1 VYFMNNTQFIIIV
14 VAITVVIIVL
24 LIYLMHILVVSPVV
38 SSAVS
43 SALATYQQEFQQ
55 CAEQYATAFNK
66 FITESPE
73 GFNQAELQT
82 LAQLQQCMN
91 NAAQGMA
98 NVAKSLGQNPLNI
111 IAQGVAEA
119 LLAVGIAY
127 GIVEIIKSL
136 KTFTNGGANNG
147 GAAANILSNAI
158 IRYDLENGI
167 ITPDQAAGVI
177 NSLNNVYNLNVSAVY
192 SFANYLVQINVLT
205 IDQVSQFE
213 SFETNLMYDDTLD
226 TEALLAPPS

>member
-1 VYFMNNTQFIIIV
+1 MNNTQFIIIV

-24 LIYLMHILVVSPVV
+24 LIYFIHILVVSPIV
-38 SSAVS
+38 SSAAS
-43 SALATYQQEFQQ
+43 SALASYQQEFQQ
-55 CAEQYATAFNK
+55 CAEQYANAFNT
-66 FITESPE
+66 FIKESPE

-213 SFETNLMYDDTLD
+213 SFETNLMYDDTID
-226 TEALLAPPS
+226 TEALLAPS

>member
-1 VYFMNNTQFIIIV
+1 MNNTQFIIIV

-24 LIYLMHILVVSPVV
+24 LIYFIHILVVSPIV

-43 SALATYQQEFQQ
+43 SALSTYQQEFQQ
-55 CAEQYATAFNK
+55 CAEQYANAFNT
-66 FITESPE
+66 FIKESPE

-91 NAAQGMA
+91 SAAQGMA

-111 IAQGVAEA
+111 IAQGVEA
-119 LLAVGIAY
+119 ALIAVGIAY
-127 GIVEIIKSL
+127 GIVKIIKAL
-136 KTFTNGGANNG
+136 KTFTSGGANNG

-213 SFETNLMYDDTLD
+213 SSETNLMYDDTID
-226 TEALLAPPS
+226 TEALLAPS

>member
-1 VYFMNNTQFIIIV
+1 MNNTQFIIIV

-24 LIYLMHILVVSPVV
+24 LIYFIHIFAVSPIV
-38 SSAVS
+38 SSAAS
-43 SALATYQQEFQQ
+43 SALAAYQQEFQQ
-55 CAEQYATAFNK
+55 CAEQYANAFNK

-91 NAAQGMA
+91 NAAEGMA
-98 NVAKSLGQNPLNI
+98 NIAKSLGQNPLNI
-111 IAQGVAEA
+111 IAQGVADA
-119 LLAVGIAY
+119 LLAVGILY
-127 GIVEIIKSL
+127 GISKIIQSL

-167 ITPDQAAGVI
+167 ITPDQAAGVV

-213 SFETNLMYDDTLD
+213 SFETNLMYDDTID
-226 TEALLAPPS
+226 TEALLT

>member
-1 VYFMNNTQFIIIV
+1 
-14 VAITVVIIVL
+14 
-24 LIYLMHILVVSPVV
+24 MHILVVSPVV

>member
-1 VYFMNNTQFIIIV
+1 MNNTQFIIIV

-226 TEALLAPPS
+226 TEALLAPS

>member
-1 VYFMNNTQFIIIV
+1 MDNTQFIIIV

-24 LIYLMHILVVSPVV
+24 LIYFIHILVVSPIV

-43 SALATYQQEFQQ
+43 SALSAYQQEFQQ
-55 CAEQYATAFNK
+55 CAEQYADAFNK

-91 NAAQGMA
+91 NAAKGMA
-98 NVAKSLGQNPLNI
+98 NIAKSLGQNPLNI
-111 IAQGVAEA
+111 IAQYIADA

-127 GIVEIIKSL
+127 GIAEIIKSL
-136 KTFTNGGANNG
+136 KTFKNGGANNG

-213 SFETNLMYDDTLD
+213 SFETNLMYDDTID
-226 TEALLAPPS
+226 TEALLAPS

>member
-1 VYFMNNTQFIIIV
+1 MNNTQFIIIV

-24 LIYLMHILVVSPVV
+24 LIYFIHILVVSPIV

-55 CAEQYATAFNK
+55 CAEQYATAFNT
-66 FITESPE
+66 FIKESPE

-98 NVAKSLGQNPLNI
+98 NVAKSLSQNPLNI

-119 LLAVGIAY
+119 LLAVGILY
-127 GIVEIIKSL
+127 GISKIIKSL
-136 KTFTNGGANNG
+136 KTFTNDGANNG

-177 NSLNNVYNLNVSAVY
+177 NSLNNVYNLNVSEVY

-226 TEALLAPPS
+226 TEALLAPS

>member
-1 VYFMNNTQFIIIV
+1 MNNTQFIIIV

-24 LIYLMHILVVSPVV
+24 LIYFIHILVVSPIV
-38 SSAVS
+38 SSAAS
-43 SALATYQQEFQQ
+43 SALSTYQQEFQQ

-111 IAQGVAEA
+111 LAQDIGEA
-119 LLAVGIAY
+119 LLAIGI
-127 GIVEIIKSL
+127 GIGIGYALSKIIKSL

-213 SFETNLMYDDTLD
+213 SFETNLMYDDTID
-226 TEALLAPPS
+226 TEALLAPS

>member
-1 VYFMNNTQFIIIV
+1 MNNTQFIIIV

-24 LIYLMHILVVSPVV
+24 LIYFIHILVVSPIV

-43 SALATYQQEFQQ
+43 SALSAYQQEFQQ
-55 CAEQYATAFNK
+55 CAEQYADAFNK

-91 NAAQGMA
+91 NAAKGMA
-98 NVAKSLGQNPLNI
+98 NIAKSLGQNPLDI
-111 IAQGVAEA
+111 VAQAVADA

-127 GIVEIIKSL
+127 GIAEIIKSL
-136 KTFTNGGANNG
+136 KTFKNGGANNG

-213 SFETNLMYDDTLD
+213 SFETNLMYDDTID
-226 TEALLAPPS
+226 TEALLAPS

>member
-1 VYFMNNTQFIIIV
+1 MNNTQFIIIV

-24 LIYLMHILVVSPVV
+24 LIYLMHILAVSPIV

-55 CAEQYATAFNK
+55 CAEQYATAFNT
-66 FITESPE
+66 FIKESPE

-177 NSLNNVYNLNVSAVY
+177 NSFNNVYNLNVSAVY

-213 SFETNLMYDDTLD
+213 SFENEFNVRRYVRY
-226 TEALLAPPS
+226 

>member
-1 VYFMNNTQFIIIV
+1 MNNTQFIIIV

>member
-1 VYFMNNTQFIIIV
+1 MNNTQFIIIV

-24 LIYLMHILVVSPVV
+24 LVYLTHILVVSPIV

-43 SALATYQQEFQQ
+43 SALSTYQQEFQQ
-55 CAEQYATAFNK
+55 CAEQYANAFNT
-66 FITESPE
+66 FIKESPE

-111 IAQGVAEA
+111 LAQDIGEA

-127 GIVEIIKSL
+127 GIVKIIQSL

-213 SFETNLMYDDTLD
+213 SFETNLMYDDTID
-226 TEALLAPPS
+226 TEALLAPPD